1 MKKKAIVLD
10 VDGVILNTAFLFEE
24 IYSLKLK
31 GDAMW
36 DYFHKN
42 CNSEKV
48 NLIEGFYL
56 LYLKLLDMKINSDVE
71 LILLT
76 SRNEKVREATEK
88 KLKGEG
94 IFFDRLYMR
103 LDGDNREA
111 NILKKE
117 TLQDLQK
124 EYNILL
130 YIDDDLK
137 NCEAGKELGIYTLR
151 KV

>member
-1 MKKKAIVLD
+1 MKPKAIVFD
-10 VDGVILNTAFLFEE
+10 VDGVILDTSFILED
-24 IYSLKLK
+24 ILSLQLK

-36 DYFHKN
+36 DYFHEH
-42 CNSEKV
+42 CNSENVHLVK
-48 NLIEGFYL
+48 GFRL
-56 LYLKLLDMKINSDVE
+56 LYLKLLDMRINSGVE
-71 LILLT
+71 FILLT
-76 SRNEKVREATEK
+76 SRNEKVRENTEK
-88 KLKGEG
+88 KLREEG

-103 LDGDNREA
+103 NNGDYRESF
-111 NILKKE
+111 ILKKE

-137 NCEAGKELGIYTLR
+137 NCETGKELGIYTVR